1 MGNENKNLTEQ
12 EKSMSIIDRFLEDY
26 KARMDRYERVAQLCA
41 IQCESG
47 LRRNGLRALV
57 TYRAKRLDS
66 LLEKVTIRHA
76 EKNYQTLD
84 EIYDDIVDLAGVR
97 IALYFPGDR
106 TEVDALVRSHF
117 LVEKV
122 KNFPEDIDYS
132 YPYPKR
138 FSGYSA
144 RHYRIRLRPSSLA
157 HEDQHLAELL
167 VELQVGSVLMH
178 SWAEVEHD
186 LVYKNRLGHLSY
198 DEYAILD
205 ELNGLMHAGEVALE
219 RLQEAVKRRIQ
230 TESQPFSNHYELA
243 AYLYDYLRQT
253 TPHGT
258 EPFIGRADILFRF
271 LQILGLDT
279 VKSLEPFLGKCNPR
293 MQSKPITEQI
303 VDIILAQNEEFYQA
317 YNRARQEVSRID
329 PFGAPHEAVSYFSD
343 KRGLGF
349 FMRQWIA
356 METILSEIVGNVLL
370 SSDNFSTSLQK
381 ARNGLDDESLAEL
394 EHVHRLRD
402 QILYGDSWPSEEELT
417 RAGKF
422 LQKLLQNLS
431 HHSPDVEEILRKY
444 LPPAEPQ

>member
-1 MGNENKNLTEQ
+1 
-12 EKSMSIIDRFLEDY
+12 MSIIDRFLEDY

-122 KNFPEDIDYS
+122 KTSRKTSTILILI
-132 YPYPKR
+132 R
-138 FSGYSA
+138 SGFQDTLPVTIVFA
-144 RHYRIRLRPSSLA
+144 LGHPPS

-205 ELNGLMHAGEVALE
+205 ELNGLMHAGEVALKGC
-219 RLQEAVKRRIQ
+219 KRQ
-230 TESQPFSNHYELA
+230 
-243 AYLYDYLRQT
+243 
-253 TPHGT
+253 
-258 EPFIGRADILFRF
+258 
-271 LQILGLDT
+271 
-279 VKSLEPFLGKCNPR
+279 
-293 MQSKPITEQI
+293 
-303 VDIILAQNEEFYQA
+303 
-317 YNRARQEVSRID
+317 
-329 PFGAPHEAVSYFSD
+329 
-343 KRGLGF
+343 
-349 FMRQWIA
+349 
-356 METILSEIVGNVLL
+356 
-370 SSDNFSTSLQK
+370 
-381 ARNGLDDESLAEL
+381 
-394 EHVHRLRD
+394 
-402 QILYGDSWPSEEELT
+402 
-417 RAGKF
+417 
-422 LQKLLQNLS
+422 
-431 HHSPDVEEILRKY
+431 
-444 LPPAEPQ
+444 

>member
-1 MGNENKNLTEQ
+1 
-12 EKSMSIIDRFLEDY
+12 MSIIDQFLEDY
-26 KARMDRYERVAQLCA
+26 KQRMDRFERLAHLCA

-57 TYRAKRLDS
+57 TYRVKRLDS
-66 LLEKVTIRHA
+66 LLEKVTTRNI
-76 EKNYQTLD
+76 EKNYQSLS
-84 EIYDDIVDLAGVR
+84 EIYQDIVDLAGVR

-106 TEVDALVRSHF
+106 TEVDALIRSHF
-117 LVEKV
+117 HVEQI

-144 RHYRIRLRPSSLA
+144 RHYRIRLRPSTLSP
-157 HEDQHLAELL
+157 EDQDLAQLL

-186 LVYKNRLGHLSY
+186 LVYKNRPGHLSY
-198 DEYAILD
+198 EEYAILD

-219 RLQEAVKRRIQ
+219 RLQEAVKRRVQ

-243 AYLYDYLRQT
+243 AYLYDYLRRIA
-253 TPHGT
+253 PGGA

-271 LQILGLDT
+271 LQITGLDT
-279 VKSLEPFLGKCNPR
+279 VRNLEPYLSLCNPKMR
-293 MQSKPITEQI
+293 TKPITEQI
-303 VDIILAQNEEFYQA
+303 IDNILAQNEEFYED
-317 YNRARQEVSRID
+317 YNQARQEVSRTD
-329 PFGAPHEAVSYFSD
+329 PFGAPHETVSYFSN

-356 METILSEIVGNVLL
+356 VETLLGEVVGRVLFSADDYVTSLQEIRNGVDGDILSE
-370 SSDNFSTSLQK
+370 
-381 ARNGLDDESLAEL
+381 L
-394 EHVHRLRD
+394 ENIHKLRD
-402 QILYGDSWPSEEELT
+402 QILYGDSWPDEEELT

-422 LQKLLQNLS
+422 LQKLMQKLAQQ
-431 HHSPDVEEILRKY
+431 SPEFEKTIQKR
-444 LPPAEPQ
+444 LPPANNL